1 VVVYESLRAGG
12 DRMNDAIIA
21 HARKKYSLLLGEIT
35 AEEIKKSIGTAM
47 PPRVNDFMEV
57 RGRNLKS
64 GLPVTVNYTAMD
76 TYEALHDIL
85 RKIIDCVR
93 KLLEETPPELVGD
106 ILRRGIMLTGGGSL
120 LRDIDL
126 LLHKETGIPIVI
138 AEHPLDCVALGAGK
152 MLNCISTFCQVA
164 RS

>member
-1 VVVYESLRAGG
+1 
-12 DRMNDAIIA
+12 M
-21 HARKKYSLLLGEIT
+21 RKKYGLLLRNNS
-35 AEEIKKSIGTAM
+35 EEIKKEHRHSHRPVSTISWS
-47 PPRVNDFMEV
+47 P
-57 RGRNLKS
+57 GRNLKS

-126 LLHKETGIPIVI
+126 MLHKETGIPIVI